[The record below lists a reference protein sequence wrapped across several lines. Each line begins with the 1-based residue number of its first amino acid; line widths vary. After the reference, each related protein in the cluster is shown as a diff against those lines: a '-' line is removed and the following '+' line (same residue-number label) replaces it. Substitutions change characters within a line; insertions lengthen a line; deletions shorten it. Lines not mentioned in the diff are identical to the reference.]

1 VRERLLEALSLIETE
16 ISCWND
22 AAQQCERI
30 APKLSE
36 EEQAEYM
43 LVCAVYRERAEM
55 LSHDLQRLVASI
67 RQPSDGQHALQQDSP
82 KNIFS

>member
-1 VRERLLEALSLIETE
+1 VREQLLEALSLIETE

-22 AAQQCERI
+22 AAKQFERI

-43 LVCAVYRERAEM
+43 LLCAVYRERAEM
-55 LSHDLQRLVASI
+55 LSHDLQRLAASI
-67 RQPSDGQHALQQDSP
+67 QQPSDGQHARQQDSRQ
-82 KNIFS
+82 NFFS

>member
-1 VRERLLEALSLIETE
+1 VRQELLGALSLIESE

-22 AAQQCERI
+22 AAHQCEKI

-43 LVCAVYRERAEM
+43 LLGAVYRERADM
-55 LSHDLQRLVASI
+55 LSHDLQRLAASI
-67 RQPSDGQHALQQDSP
+67 RQPSDGQHARQQDFRQSL
-82 KNIFS
+82 FS